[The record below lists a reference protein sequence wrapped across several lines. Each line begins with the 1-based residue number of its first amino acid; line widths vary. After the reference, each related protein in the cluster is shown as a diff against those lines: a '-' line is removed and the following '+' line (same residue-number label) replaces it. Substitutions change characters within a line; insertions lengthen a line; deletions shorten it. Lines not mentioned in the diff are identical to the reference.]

1 MTDTCGSSWN
11 LLKTQILSY
20 FQESVFAVRC
30 MHTDMQTQLTCHEYV
45 GLTQAYPNNNVIQE
59 AYPCNSRQ

>member
-1 MTDTCGSSWN
+1 MWFKFEFTEDTN
-11 LLKTQILSY
+11 
-20 FQESVFAVRC
+20 FQLFSGECIYSKMYAYR
-30 MHTDMQTQLTCHEYV
+30 HADTAHIPHEYV